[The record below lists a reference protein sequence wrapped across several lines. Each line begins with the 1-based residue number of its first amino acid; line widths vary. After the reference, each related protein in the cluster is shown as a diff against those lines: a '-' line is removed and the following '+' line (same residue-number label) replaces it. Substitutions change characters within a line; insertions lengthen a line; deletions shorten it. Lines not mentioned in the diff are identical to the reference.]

1 MQDRAIDSLPSK
13 ARAAAVAAAT
23 EHVLDF
29 YRLGNFSLQ
38 VQDAP
43 GAALSAPPKSDL
55 LEHAVQLAWS
65 FAEGKPPSDDALDA
79 LLAGFL
85 AEPTG
90 ASEEDVCRGGVTTLG
105 TVERMVRSLRDETPY
120 QAREALSSAHSAI
133 IDGLAPVL
141 GNRPQARALAAEELA
156 WQQEV
161 VTRVEAFG
169 DAPVSRA
176 SLQDLIERD
185 LRWREHLSAYQNH
198 YR

>member
-1 MQDRAIDSLPSK
+1 MEDREIDSLPPK

-43 GAALSAPPKSDL
+43 GKALSAPPKADL

-65 FAEGKPPSDDALDA
+65 FAEGKPPSDEALDA

-120 QAREALSSAHSAI
+120 QAREALSSAHSTI
-133 IDGLAPVL
+133 VDGLGPVL
-141 GNRPQARALAAEELA
+141 GDRQKARTLAAQELA
-156 WQQEV
+156 WQQEL
-161 VTRVEAFG
+161 VTRAKAFG
-169 DAPVSRA
+169 DAPVSRS
-176 SLQDLIERD
+176 SLQDLIQRE
-185 LRWREHLSAYQNH
+185 LPWRKHLSAYRDH